1 MSIFLFHLTNQ
12 ISLSRQLSIFD
23 GFSIEPFKNQK
34 VIVEKTVRQIAK
46 DFALF
51 GMKIE
56 FAESVEWNYDELFR
70 QLLPTIDKLMYNDY
84 PRLLSLLYQIDLSPA
99 NIHAARIEQPDT
111 PDCELISALIIYRE
125 FKKVVFRMYYKS
137 K

>member
-1 MSIFLFHLTNQ
+1 MSKQLT
-12 ISLSRQLSIFD
+12 IFD
-23 GFSIEPFKNQK
+23 GFSIEPYKNQK
-34 VIVEKTVRQIAK
+34 DIVEKTAMQIIK

-56 FAESVEWNYDELFR
+56 LTEGLEWNYDDLFR
-70 QLLPTIDKLMYNDY
+70 QLQPVIDRLMHNDY

-99 NIHAARIEQPDT
+99 AINTARTEQSEIPES
-111 PDCELISALIIYRE
+111 ELIPALIIYRE

-137 K
+137 KKI

>member
-1 MSIFLFHLTNQ
+1 MSKQLT
-12 ISLSRQLSIFD
+12 IFD
-23 GFSIEPFKNQK
+23 GFSIEPYKNQK
-34 VIVEKTVRQIAK
+34 EIVEKTAKQIIK

-56 FAESVEWNYDELFR
+56 LTEGLEWNYDVLFG
-70 QLLPTIDKLMYNDY
+70 QLQPVIDRLMHQDY

-99 NIHAARIEQPDT
+99 AINKARIEQPDT
-111 PDCELISALIIYRE
+111 PEFELIPALIIYRE
-125 FKKVVFRMYYKS
+125 FKKVVFRMYYSSTK